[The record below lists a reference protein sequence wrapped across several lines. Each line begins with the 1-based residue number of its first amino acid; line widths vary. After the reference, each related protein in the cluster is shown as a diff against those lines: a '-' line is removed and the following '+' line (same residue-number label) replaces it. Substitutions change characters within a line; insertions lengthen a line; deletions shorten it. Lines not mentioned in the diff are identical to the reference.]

1 MPIHAS
7 WLSNQVAVSFGI
19 SRGIF
24 SEQLTIELE
33 LPWKGT
39 YMIEVALLDGTP
51 GVHGKEAYDTM
62 RFVTTLT
69 FKVPA
74 GLEAPPRPPVT
85 TPKR

>member
-1 MPIHAS
+1 M
-7 WLSNQVAVSFGI
+7 V
-19 SRGIF
+19 
-24 SEQLTIELE
+24 
-33 LPWKGT
+33 
-39 YMIEVALLDGTP
+39 EVALLDGTP